1 MWSRDRAVAAPDRL
15 RSEVSGAERVL
26 AVTDQ
31 LLPSPSSSS
40 TSAQPMAPLSVRS
53 RESGSKIQVSI
64 ILPVHNAECWLDD
77 CLQSVLEQDFEGTLE
92 LSIFND
98 ASKDKSMNIINK
110 WKIRLEALG
119 IRVIIGG
126 HDSPS
131 PRGVGF
137 SKNQA
142 IAQSS
147 GSYLCFL
154 DSDDVMMPQR
164 VRLQYKAAIQHP
176 NSIIGCQVKRE
187 PPNSTERYTRWINN
201 LTSEQLI
208 TQVFTSYG
216 PTVIMPTWFCSQE
229 WFSKVGKFDESG
241 KGVPEDL
248 LFFYHHL
255 RKGGEV
261 FLVEQCLLLYRYH
274 PYAATHSVLE
284 STIWQ
289 HRVQFLEE
297 RALQHWTSFTIWN
310 AGKQGRKLYR
320 SLSPVNQKKVVAFCD
335 VDKNKIKKGFY
346 SYEDSKERPKP
357 KIPIQHFK
365 DADPPFVICV
375 KLDLTG
381 GTFEENLESLNLQEG
396 LDYLHFS

>member
-1 MWSRDRAVAAPDRL
+1 MWNSDRAIAAPDTL
-15 RSEVSGAERVL
+15 RPEVSGADRAH
-26 AVTDQ
+26 AVADQ
-31 LLPSPSSSS
+31 LLPSPSLSS
-40 TSAQPMAPLSVRS
+40 TSAQPVPHLTVQSPG
-53 RESGSKIQVSI
+53 SGPKIQVSI

-77 CLQSVLEQDFEGTLE
+77 CLQSVSEQDFEGTLE

-110 WKIRLEALG
+110 WKIRLETLG

-154 DSDDVMMPQR
+154 DS
-164 VRLQYKAAIQHP
+164 
-176 NSIIGCQVKRE
+176 IIGCQVKRE

-201 LTSEQLI
+201 LTSKQLI

-229 WFSKVGKFDESG
+229 WFSQVGKFDESG

-255 RKGGEV
+255 RKGGGV

-297 RALQHWTSFTIWN
+297 RVLQHWTTFTIWN

-335 VDKNKIKKGFY
+335 VDENKIKKGFY
-346 SYEDSKERPKP
+346 SYEDSKEKPKP
-357 KIPIQHFK
+357 KIPIRHFK

>member
-1 MWSRDRAVAAPDRL
+1 MRNSYKAVVALDTLRPEVSSADRAPN
-15 RSEVSGAERVL
+15 
-26 AVTDQ
+26 VTDQ
-31 LLPSPSSSS
+31 LLPSPSSA
-40 TSAQPMAPLSVRS
+40 SAQPAAPISVQS
-53 RESGSKIQVSI
+53 RENGSQIQVSI

-110 WKIRLEALG
+110 WKIKLETLG

-126 HDSPS
+126 HDSPF

-201 LTSEQLI
+201 LTSKQLI
-208 TQVFTSYG
+208 TQ
-216 PTVIMPTWFCSQE
+216 
-229 WFSKVGKFDESG
+229 
-241 KGVPEDL
+241 GVPEDL

-255 RKGGEV
+255 RKGGGV

-320 SLSPVNQKKVVAFCD
+320 SLSPINQKKVVAFCD
-335 VDKNKIKKGFY
+335 VDENKIKKGFY

-365 DADPPFVICV
+365 DAHPPFVICV

-381 GTFEENLESLNLQEG
+381 GTFEKNLESLNLHEG

>member
-53 RESGSKIQVSI
+53 RESGSKIQV
-64 ILPVHNAECWLDD
+64 
-77 CLQSVLEQDFEGTLE
+77 
-92 LSIFND
+92 
-98 ASKDKSMNIINK
+98 
-110 WKIRLEALG
+110 
-119 IRVIIGG
+119 
-126 HDSPS
+126 
-131 PRGVGF
+131 
-137 SKNQA
+137 
-142 IAQSS
+142 
-147 GSYLCFL
+147 
-154 DSDDVMMPQR
+154 
-164 VRLQYKAAIQHP
+164 
-176 NSIIGCQVKRE
+176 
-187 PPNSTERYTRWINN
+187 
-201 LTSEQLI
+201 
-208 TQVFTSYG
+208 
-216 PTVIMPTWFCSQE
+216 
-229 WFSKVGKFDESG
+229 
-241 KGVPEDL
+241 GVPEDL

>member
-346 SYEDSKERPKP
+346 SYEDSK
-357 KIPIQHFK
+357 
-365 DADPPFVICV
+365 
-375 KLDLTG
+375 DLTG

>member
-1 MWSRDRAVAAPDRL
+1 MRNSYRAVAALDTLRPEVCSADR
-15 RSEVSGAERVL
+15 VPN
-26 AVTDQ
+26 VTDQ
-31 LLPSPSSSS
+31 LLPSPSSFSA
-40 TSAQPMAPLSVRS
+40 SAQPATPISVQS
-53 RESGSKIQVSI
+53 RENGSQIQVSI

-77 CLQSVLEQDFEGTLE
+77 CLQSVWEQDFEGTLE

-110 WKIRLEALG
+110 WKIRLETLG

-126 HDSPS
+126 HDSPF

-201 LTSEQLI
+201 LTSKQLI

-216 PTVIMPTWFCSQE
+216 PTVIMPTWFCSQK
-229 WFSKVGKFDESG
+229 WFSQVGKFDESG
-241 KGVPEDL
+241 KGMPEDL

-255 RKGGEV
+255 RKGGGV

-320 SLSPVNQKKVVAFCD
+320 SLSSINQKKVVAFCD
-335 VDKNKIKKGFY
+335 VDENKIKKGFY
-346 SYEDSKERPKP
+346 SYEDSKVQIYIHVVREL
-357 KIPIQHFK
+357 IQEQM
-365 DADPPFVICV
+365 P
-375 KLDLTG
+375 G
-381 GTFEENLESLNLQEG
+381 ME
-396 LDYLHFS
+396 

>member
-1 MWSRDRAVAAPDRL
+1 MWNSDRAAAARDTFRP
-15 RSEVSGAERVL
+15 EVSSADRDL
-26 AVTDQ
+26 AVTHQ
-31 LLPSPSSSS
+31 LLPSPSSSC
-40 TSAQPMAPLSVRS
+40 TSAQPVAQLAVQS
-53 RESGSKIQVSI
+53 RESDSKIQV
-64 ILPVHNAECWLDD
+64 
-77 CLQSVLEQDFEGTLE
+77 
-92 LSIFND
+92 
-98 ASKDKSMNIINK
+98 
-110 WKIRLEALG
+110 
-119 IRVIIGG
+119 
-126 HDSPS
+126 
-131 PRGVGF
+131 
-137 SKNQA
+137 
-142 IAQSS
+142 
-147 GSYLCFL
+147 
-154 DSDDVMMPQR
+154 DDVMMPQR

-176 NSIIGCQVKRE
+176 NS
-187 PPNSTERYTRWINN
+187 
-201 LTSEQLI
+201 
-208 TQVFTSYG
+208 VFTSYG
-216 PTVIMPTWFCSQE
+216 PTVIMPTWFCSHE
-229 WFSKVGKFDESG
+229 WFSQVGKFDESG

-255 RKGGEV
+255 RKGGGV

-320 SLSPVNQKKVVAFCD
+320 SLSLVNQKKVVAFCD

-357 KIPIQHFK
+357 KIPIRHFK